1 MKIFMRFKSLRVL
14 RLSENFRGEEM
25 PDGDITVDFRLQD
38 LCVFSLHSSY
48 MTGQIPAWISK
59 FRKLEVLDLSFNRL
73 TGTIP
78 GWLGTLPSLF
88 FLLLNDNLISGEFPR
103 EFCGLQAIVLQKPT
117 NQTGHCSL
125 ELPVYFQRSNNATV
139 LSSQCKYVANMPRVI
154 SLRNNSLSGSIP
166 VEIGQLQYLQQLD
179 LSINNFSGNIP
190 DQISNLTELERL
202 ELNNNRLSGEIPSS
216 LSSLHFLSTFTVAY
230 NYLEGSIPA
239 GTQLQGFSASAF
251 EGNPKLCGTPL
262 PNQCLSS
269 NGNDADENEN
279 NQDLDDEDQS
289 LWVGLSV
296 ELGFVV
302 GFLGFCCPVL
312 LKRTWRY
319 AYFQLLDNVQF
330 KLYLKP
336 RKYRRR

>member
-14 RLSENFRGEEM
+14 LLSENFRGEEM
-25 PDGDITVDFRLQD
+25 PDGDITVDFRLQN
-38 LCVFSLHSSY
+38 LCVFSLYSCH

-59 FRKLEVLDLSFNRL
+59 FRKLEVLDLSSNRL

-103 EFCGLQAIVLQKPT
+103 ELCGLQALVLQKPA

-125 ELPVYFQRSNNATV
+125 ELSVYFKPGNN
-139 LSSQCKYVANMPRVI
+139 LQYKYVANMPRVI

-166 VEIGQLQYLQQLD
+166 FEIGQLRYLQQLD

-202 ELNNNRLSGEIPSS
+202 KLNNNRLSGEIPSS

-230 NYLEGSIPA
+230 NNLEGRIPA
-239 GTQLQGFSASAF
+239 GTQLQGFDASAF

-279 NQDLDDEDQS
+279 DQDLDDDEDQS
-289 LWVGLSV
+289 LCVGLPV
-296 ELGFVV
+296 ALGFVV
-302 GFLGFCCPVL
+302 GFLGFCCPLL
-312 LKRTWRY
+312 LKRTWRHV
-319 AYFQLLDNVQF
+319 YFQFLDNVQF
-330 KLYLKP
+330 KLYLMWRRLKR
-336 RKYRRR
+336 RKW